1 MIDFSIFNNI
11 NRPYILILVGHPLVG
26 KSFFCKLFKS
36 EVNDNIK
43 TISRDDIV
51 LEVYGSD
58 DYNMAFDYVDQKEVD
73 KILTQRLIQAGL
85 QSDDVIIDMTH
96 MASKRRMKNL
106 LKFPN
111 HTKVAIVFPHLDDD
125 EIIRRNQYRL
135 ITEKK
140 SIPLSVIKD
149 MIKNYQEPNKEEGF
163 DEIIFVK

>member
-1 MIDFSIFNNI
+1 MNK
-11 NRPYILILVGHPLVG
+11 PKVILLIGHPLVG
-26 KSFFCKLFKS
+26 KSTWVKNNYPNAK
-36 EVNDNIK
+36 V
-43 TISRDDIV
+43 ISRDDIV

-106 LKFPN
+106 MKFPN
-111 HTKVAIVFPHLDDD
+111 HNKIGVVFSHLDDD

-140 SIPLSVIKD
+140 SIPLSVVKN
-149 MIKNYQEPNKEEGF
+149 MIQSFQEPNKEEGF

>member
-1 MIDFSIFNNI
+1 MNK
-11 NRPYILILVGHPLVG
+11 PKVILLIGHPLVG
-26 KSFFCKLFKS
+26 KSTWVRSNYPNAK
-36 EVNDNIK
+36 I
-43 TISRDDIV
+43 ISRDDIV

-106 LKFPN
+106 MKFPN
-111 HTKVAIVFPHLDDD
+111 HTKIGVVFPHLDDD
-125 EIIRRNQYRL
+125 EITRRNQYRL

-140 SIPLSVIKD
+140 SIPISVVKN
-149 MIKNYQEPNKEEGF
+149 MIQSFQVPNKDEGF
-163 DEIIFVK
+163 DEILFL

>member
-1 MIDFSIFNNI
+1 MKNYF
-11 NRPYILILVGHPLVG
+11 YICLMKKPNVILLIGHTLVG
-26 KSFFCKLFKS
+26 KSTWVRNNYPNAK
-36 EVNDNIK
+36 V
-43 TISRDDIV
+43 ISRDDIV

-135 ITEKK
+135 INEKK